1 MLVLLCGK
9 MGAGKSTK
17 AIELARERNAVLM
30 SEDVWLSSLY
40 PNQIFSI
47 KDYVRF
53 SNLMKPL
60 IKSLVQDILK
70 SGANVVMDFP
80 GNTVAQR
87 QWLKSIFSEINAN
100 HELIF
105 LNVTDDVCLQQIAKR
120 RIEQPERAATDT
132 EDMFLDITKHF
143 VEPSICE
150 GFNITLIERHVL

>member
-17 AIELARERNAVLM
+17 AIELAKERNAVLI
-30 SEDVWLSSLY
+30 SEDHWLSALF
-40 PNQIFSI
+40 PDQIFRI
-47 KDYVRF
+47 EDYVRL
-53 SNLMKPL
+53 SNLIKPL
-60 IKSLVQDILK
+60 VKSLVQGILK

-80 GNTVAQR
+80 ANTVAQR

-132 EDMFLDITKHF
+132 EEI
-143 VEPSICE
+143 
-150 GFNITLIERHVL
+150 GRAHV